1 MRKKQRPVRQ
11 LPMKNHLVSPPIFNR
26 KKPSAETPC
35 SYFVAVY
42 LKQKTKNSQK
52 TMNCWFRLAHQIPAK
67 QVYRSWWWMSEVID
81 GVDGFAFLPSK
92 SFSVDVFRPE
102 KLEISHSTV
111 SVGSTSGFCEANVS
125 YSPFQRLKRHLT
137 NYKNFKIR
145 IASDNHS
152 NIFFCSH
159 WLSEV

>member
-1 MRKKQRPVRQ
+1 MQNKCTGHDDGCQR
-11 LPMKNHLVSPPIFNR
+11 
-26 KKPSAETPC
+26 C
-35 SYFVAVY
+35 Y
-42 LKQKTKNSQK
+42 
-52 TMNCWFRLAHQIPAK
+52 
-67 QVYRSWWWMSEVID
+67 
-81 GVDGFAFLPSK
+81 VDGFGFLPSK

-111 SVGSTSGFCEANVS
+111 SVGSTSGFCEAKVS

-152 NIFFCSH
+152 NIFFLQS
-159 WLSEV
+159 LTV